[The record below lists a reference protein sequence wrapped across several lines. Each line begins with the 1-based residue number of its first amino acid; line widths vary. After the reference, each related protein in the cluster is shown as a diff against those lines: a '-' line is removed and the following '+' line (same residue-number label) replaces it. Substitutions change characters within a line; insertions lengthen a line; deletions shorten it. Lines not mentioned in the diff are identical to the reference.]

1 MVFRLPLK
9 VLPQNMTAISA
20 TICRIP
26 NARLSI
32 PAAIG
37 VSART
42 VENWLSGSTE
52 PRAGHL
58 IALMREFDVVADA
71 VIDASNR
78 HRPGLTHTQKSKLL
92 EALKE
97 ME

>member
-1 MVFRLPLK
+1 MVFRSTIK
-9 VLPQNMTAISA
+9 VLPKNMTAIAA

-58 IALMREFDVVADA
+58 IALMQHYAEVTDDVLKLA
-71 VIDASNR
+71 R
-78 HRPGLTHTQKSKLL
+78 RQPGGLAEAQKEKLL
-92 EALKE
+92 QAIGEK
-97 ME
+97 

>member
-1 MVFRLPLK
+1 MFFRSPRK
-9 VLPQNMTAISA
+9 VLPKHMTALAA

-26 NARLSI
+26 NARFEI
-32 PAAIG
+32 PARLR

-58 IALMREFDVVADA
+58 IALMREFDEVADD
-71 VIDASNR
+71 VLRLSSR
-78 HRPGLTHTQKSKLL
+78 QQGGLTEVQKRKLL
-92 EALKE
+92 EAIGEK
-97 ME
+97 

>member
-1 MVFRLPLK
+1 MVFRSPFK
-9 VLPQNMTAISA
+9 VLPKNMTAIAA

-37 VSART
+37 VSSRT

-58 IALMREFDVVADA
+58 IALMRAYAEVTDDVLKLAE
-71 VIDASNR
+71 R
-78 HRPGLTHTQKSKLL
+78 QRGGLTEVQKSKLL
-92 EALKE
+92 EAIGEK
-97 ME
+97 

>member
-1 MVFRLPLK
+1 MVFRSHLK
-9 VLPQNMTAISA
+9 VLPKNMTAIAA

-32 PAAIG
+32 PAALG

-52 PRAGHL
+52 SRAGHL
-58 IALMREFDVVADA
+58 IALMRHYAEVTDDVLKLAE
-71 VIDASNR
+71 R
-78 HRPGLTHTQKSKLL
+78 KPGGLSETQKAKLL
-92 EALKE
+92 EAIGEK
-97 ME
+97 

>member
-1 MVFRLPLK
+1 MVFRSHRKFLPK
-9 VLPQNMTAISA
+9 NMSAIAA

-26 NARLSI
+26 NARFEI
-32 PAAIG
+32 PARLR

-58 IALMREFDVVADA
+58 IALMREFAEVTDEVLKLAERQR
-71 VIDASNR
+71 S
-78 HRPGLTHTQKSKLL
+78 GLTEAQREKLL
-92 EALKE
+92 EAIGEK
-97 ME
+97 